1 MPQTRQ
7 QRIVAELH
15 HSLVQSAVTVQDVYA
30 LHDRL
35 RASARD
41 RITVFPVL
49 GWQNPNGVPVKVAP
63 FFEKRASNEGYVRVA
78 VEWRWHRQD
87 GGNGEILCQ
96 GEAHPSA
103 FNAERA
109 AARAN
114 PEFDPRDIVVRTVSE
129 QLEKESS

>member
-15 HSLVQSAVTVQDVYA
+15 HSLLQSAVSDKDVYA

-35 RASARD
+35 RMTAKD

-49 GWQNPNGVPVKVAP
+49 GWQNPDGVRAKLMPGL
-63 FFEKRASNEGYVRVA
+63 EKQALDEGYERVA